1 MGIMFFRWIFVL
13 DELKSMTFQLTEKAT
28 EKSLGEFTID
38 LINPE
43 DKYELENGA
52 IVELKEYYPDYDGIK
67 DGEPYSKSPIPNN
80 PAFIFKMIT
89 PEKPEG
95 EMSFVAIR
103 QTLETEEN
111 DYKVNF
117 LSAETR
123 DISGLRFVKIKHCIC
138 YYLGGIVFMI
148 GVSQGSYWNHRR
160 IWVQK
165 GEGK

>member
-1 MGIMFFRWIFVL
+1 MDFRL
-13 DELKSMTFQLTEKAT
+13 NELKSMKFQLTEKAS
-28 EKSLGEFTID
+28 EESLGEFTID

-43 DKYELENGA
+43 KKYELGNGA

-95 EMSFVAIR
+95 EMSFVAIQ

-111 DYKVNF
+111 DYKANF

-123 DISGLRFVKIKHCIC
+123 DISGLTIRKDRTLYMLLTGWNCIHDRC
-138 YYLGGIVFMI
+138 LT
-148 GVSQGSYWNHRR
+148 R
-160 IWVQK
+160 IIL
-165 GEGK
+165 EP